1 MQPNGDR
8 TVDQSPSK
16 RRVAV
21 PEAARILG
29 ISPEAVRA
37 RLSRG
42 TLLKEKAPDGAVYV
56 ILDADKSVDDTQ
68 LNGDGTPDESQP
80 NGDGTDVHTQSNG
93 DGTAN
98 QSGTVEVLQDQI
110 DYLREQLDQERQAR
124 TEERRR
130 HDTLMAQLM
139 QRIPEIEG
147 PQEML
152 RGSETS
158 SETSGS
164 GDAPPSPE
172 TASERRSWWRR
183 FFGFD

>member
-1 MQPNGDR
+1 M
-8 TVDQSPSK
+8 
-16 RRVAV
+16 
-21 PEAARILG
+21 G

-42 TLLKEKAPDGAVYV
+42 TLPKEKGPDGAVYV
-56 ILDADKSVDDTQ
+56 LLA
-68 LNGDGTPDESQP
+68 
-80 NGDGTDVHTQSNG
+80 TDQTNDHTQSNG
-93 DGTAN
+93 DRTVD

-139 QRIPEIEG
+139 QRIPELEAPRDDPG
-147 PQEML
+147 AT
-152 RGSETS
+152 ETA

-164 GDAPPSPE
+164 GDVPPEPE
-172 TASERRSWWRR
+172 KRSWWRR
-183 FFGFD
+183 FFGV

>member
-8 TVDQSPSK
+8 THDQSSTE
-16 RRVAV
+16 RRVTV

-42 TLLKEKAPDGAVYV
+42 TLPKDKGPDGAVYV
-56 ILDADKSVDDTQ
+56 ILDTDQ
-68 LNGDGTPDESQP
+68 PGDHTQP
-80 NGDGTDVHTQSNG
+80 NGDRTADESRSNG
-93 DGTAN
+93 DRTN
-98 QSGTVEVLQDQI
+98 DQTGTVEVLQEQI

-139 QRIPEIEG
+139 TRIPEIEA
-147 PQEML
+147 PPEP
-152 RGSETS
+152 RHAPEPASEEPGNMS
-158 SETSGS
+158 
-164 GDAPPSPE
+164 APSPE
-172 TASERRSWWRR
+172 KEAENQSSRRSWWQRLFSSPSR
-183 FFGFD
+183 D

>member
-1 MQPNGDR
+1 MQTNGDR
-8 TVDQSPSK
+8 TDDQSPSK
-16 RRVAV
+16 LRMMV

-42 TLLKEKAPDGAVYV
+42 TLPKEKDADGAVYV
-56 ILDADKSVDDTQ
+56 ILNADQSVNDTQ
-68 LNGDGTPDESQP
+68 LNVDRTIDESQSNSDRTGVHAQA
-80 NGDGTDVHTQSNG
+80 NGDITVD
-93 DGTAN
+93 

-139 QRIPEIEG
+139 QRIPEIES
-147 PQEML
+147 PQE
-152 RGSETS
+152 
-158 SETSGS
+158 
-164 GDAPPSPE
+164 PPQ
-172 TASERRSWWRR
+172 ASESADEPLPDTNTLDPDAVQRRSWRR
-183 FFGFD
+183 RLFGFE

>member
-8 TVDQSPSK
+8 THDSSPTN
-16 RRVAV
+16 RRVTV

-42 TLLKEKAPDGAVYV
+42 TLPKDKGPDGAVYV
-56 ILDADKSVDDTQ
+56 LLEADQTANESQSKADGTADHTQ
-68 LNGDGTPDESQP
+68 LNGDSKVD
-80 NGDGTDVHTQSNG
+80 
-93 DGTAN
+93 
-98 QSGTVEVLQDQI
+98 QSGTVEVLQDHI

-139 QRIPEIEG
+139 QRIPEIEA
-147 PQEML
+147 PQEPRYAPEPASEEL
-152 RGSETS
+152 GSMSAPS
-158 SETSGS
+158 SEKEAENQSS
-164 GDAPPSPE
+164 
-172 TASERRSWWRR
+172 RRSWWQRL
-183 FFGFD
+183 FSSHSGD